1 MEIQENKD
9 KSENQQGVKILLIFA
24 FMLSDLSKG
33 QVKNGDFDNSRMAK
47 RKSLDLSKR
56 QPNYIEIS

>member
-1 MEIQENKD
+1 METQENKD
-9 KSENQQGVKILLIFA
+9 KSENQQGVKILLIFI
-24 FMLSDLSKG
+24 FMVSDLSKG

-47 RKSLDLSKR
+47 KKSLDLSKR

>member
-1 MEIQENKD
+1 METQENKD
-9 KSENQQGVKILLIFA
+9 KNENQQGLKNLLIFA

-47 RKSLDLSKR
+47 KKSLDLSKW
-56 QPNYIEIS
+56 QSNYIEIS